1 MPGPHRRF
9 LKHMESIANIREYVM
24 TSASGSEVTD
34 AYNLAVASLSKFRD
48 THIRI
53 VARYIIMPSRKA
65 PSSQHSG
72 LNLAVA
78 STKSRSENGLH
89 GTGGT
94 ELIPFLQQSRD
105 ETKDTMIGDGRV
117 LGRCIGV

>member
-1 MPGPHRRF
+1 MRNYMPGPHRRF
-9 LKHMESIANIREYVM
+9 LKYMESVANIREYAM
-24 TSASGSEVTD
+24 TSASGSDVTD

-65 PSSQHSG
+65 PLSHNRG
-72 LNLAVA
+72 MNLAVA
-78 STKSRSENGLH
+78 STQSRSEKGLH

-94 ELIPFLQQSRD
+94 ELL
-105 ETKDTMIGDGRV
+105 
-117 LGRCIGV
+117 